1 MTWYCPRRRK
11 KVVDFLFF
19 SLHLSSTWLFAFMFF
34 FPYFHSCFFLLF
46 LCFILLCSLST
57 DFPST
62 TIPCILSSIFLF
74 SYHYCWLHV
83 LYSPSPFW
91 HSFLHRNSFLQLHF
105 SHFTSVLPFCF
116 HIFLS
121 YHYSSSAS
129 FLFPH
134 PLPSSTSCLSFH
146 FMSSHSSS
154 FPFFSL
160 HYFPTTLSF
169 PFLLLHFSH
178 LVSFFPFMSS
188 LPRFLSFLTDSFLLF
203 SFVFFLVYLFPPLR
217 FLSLYSISFLPFCL
231 LRLWCFILSFPLHF
245 LRLCFIYF
253 LPLCC
258 FTSFLLHY
266 HSSFLYFSLL
276 FFSFQLHVLLS
287 PLQFPSFLLL
297 SLFPF
302 ISRVAL
308 YSTPQYH
315 EGKWKRYCLGVIWL
329 LTLSVWLSWGEV
341 IPSFFFYDLYLYW
354 LVCLFGFVQEC
365 VLLLICIFTVL
376 SIACAYVFVQWI
388 WM

>member
-1 MTWYCPRRRK
+1 MSNDLILSQAQEESCRFP
-11 KVVDFLFF
+11 VFF
-19 SLHLSSTWLFAFMFF
+19 SPPLFNLVICFYVF

-83 LYSPSPFW
+83 LYSPSPFC

-121 YHYSSSAS
+121 YHYSSSTS
-129 FLFPH
+129 FLFPL

-146 FMSSHSSS
+146 FMSPHSSS

-188 LPRFLSFLTDSFLLF
+188 LPRFLSFLADSFLLF

-217 FLSLYSISFLPFCL
+217 FLSLYSISFL
-231 LRLWCFILSFPLHF
+231 
-245 LRLCFIYF
+245 
-253 LPLCC
+253 
-258 FTSFLLHY
+258 
-266 HSSFLYFSLL
+266 
-276 FFSFQLHVLLS
+276 
-287 PLQFPSFLLL
+287 
-297 SLFPF
+297 
-302 ISRVAL
+302 
-308 YSTPQYH
+308 
-315 EGKWKRYCLGVIWL
+315 
-329 LTLSVWLSWGEV
+329 
-341 IPSFFFYDLYLYW
+341 
-354 LVCLFGFVQEC
+354 
-365 VLLLICIFTVL
+365 
-376 SIACAYVFVQWI
+376 
-388 WM
+388 